1 MGSIFLR
8 VLNMSITASWLMAAV
23 ILLRFLLKK
32 APRWISC
39 MLWAFVAIRLVC
51 PFSMESALSLIPS
64 SEPVTEQR
72 MPVWDLQQIFS
83 AQDARKTEIWVG
95 SDAADSV
102 VSESVGASQNSGLS
116 AETAKNRVDSADL
129 FGMLWACGVAILLFY
144 SVISYARLHRRTAVS
159 TVLEGNVWQCDGI
172 STPFVLGIV
181 RPRIYLP
188 SDLDSAQTE
197 YVIAHERVHLKRHD
211 HWWKPLG
218 FLVLSIHW
226 FNPLCWFS
234 YILFCRDMELACDER
249 VIRTVDEP
257 YKKAY
262 AEALLACSAGQK
274 MITASPLTFGEVGV
288 KERIRSIMNY
298 KKPAFWFV
306 LAAAAACAVVAVC
319 FLTNPQKEGTLRVGV
334 QDEDPNRQA
343 GGELRVS
350 SDDQAGDARTNAP
363 GDGTN
368 TSGSEADAAGADG
381 SDADPDDQGSRSD
394 TVEAGAEKKNED
406 QSEGEHGVPDVVWEQ
421 AEQYVQSMFEEA
433 GGQSGRYTEW
443 RVTDAEYCYTYDNIG
458 GTDYEVYRFNYEF
471 LARSPKD
478 IDLAGGMSISEDGWV
493 VPDSPNSHYLVFSK
507 EEEGL
512 SFFCGMY
519 ENDCEPGDELF
530 TSDLLNYFNE
540 ANRINDHEGWDPAG
554 EELIR
559 RFRQV
564 SRSELRAIPYTQDIQ
579 DRDGILCIGELP
591 EEGIRLYGYN
601 DETYWRQG
609 VAVEIRDD
617 IFYFDWGYMTPRVQ
631 FPKLYWNEKAQQLQ
645 ITLPIYTGTG
655 IAAEELIV
663 LQYDGEGVL
672 QPYYFRSDEFTA
684 LANSVIGYRFDE
696 ESGVLTLIDKRTD
709 EEAAQVLLPG
719 EVVYGVSS
727 GEISTFVLGDTILFC
742 VTPGYLTDGA
752 TPQYE
757 SMPAL
762 EFEVELREITNDGV
776 PSLSFM
782 LGASR

>member
-1 MGSIFLR
+1 MGSIFIR

-51 PFSMESALSLIPS
+51 PFSIESALSLIPGR
-64 SEPVTEQR
+64 EPVSEQT
-72 MPVWDLQQIFS
+72 MPVWDMPQAFS
-83 AQDARKTEIWVG
+83 TQDARKTEIWAG
-95 SDAADSV
+95 DPAADSGV
-102 VSESVGASQNSGLS
+102 PETAAGGQNGGLS
-116 AETAKNRVDSADL
+116 EEITKNRINSAEL
-129 FGMLWACGVAILLFY
+129 FGIVWACGVAALLFY
-144 SVISYARLHRRTAVS
+144 GVISYARLRKRTAVS
-159 TVLEGNVWQCDGI
+159 TVLEGKVWQCDGI

-188 SDLDSAQTE
+188 SDLDPSQTE

-211 HWWKPLG
+211 HWWKPFG

-234 YILFCRDMELACDER
+234 YILFCRDMELACDEC
-249 VIRTVDEP
+249 VIRTADEP

-274 MITASPLTFGEVGV
+274 MITASPLAFGEVGV
-288 KERIRSIMNY
+288 KERIRSIMSY
-298 KKPAFWFV
+298 KKPTFWLV
-306 LAAAAACAVVAVC
+306 LAAAAACVVVAVC

-334 QDEDPNRQA
+334 QDEDPNDQ
-343 GGELRVS
+343 GS
-350 SDDQAGDARTNAP
+350 SS
-363 GDGTN
+363 GT
-368 TSGSEADAAGADG
+368 ADM
-381 SDADPDDQGSRSD
+381 DDQGSRSD
-394 TVEAGAEKKNED
+394 TAEADAEKRDED
-406 QSEGEHGVPDVVWEQ
+406 QSEGEHGVPNAVWEQ
-421 AEQYVQSMFEEA
+421 AGQYVQSMFEEA

-519 ENDCEPGDELF
+519 ENDCAPGDELF
-530 TSDLLNYFNE
+530 TLDLLNYFNE
-540 ANRINDHEGWDPAG
+540 VNKINVHEGLKPNG

-559 RFRQV
+559 RFRLV
-564 SRSELRAIPYTQDIQ
+564 SLSELRAIPYTQDIQ
-579 DRDGILCIGELP
+579 GRDGILCIGELP
-591 EEGIRLYGYN
+591 EDGIRLYGYN

-609 VAVEIRDD
+609 VAIEIGDD
-617 IFYFDWGYMTPRVQ
+617 IFYYDWGYMTPRVN
-631 FPKLYWNEKAQQLQ
+631 FPKLYWSGKAQQLQ

-663 LQYDGEGVL
+663 LQYDDEGVL
-672 QPYYFRSDEFTA
+672 QPYYFRSYEFTA
-684 LANSVIGYRFDE
+684 LANSIIGYRFDE
-696 ESGVLTLIDKRTD
+696 ESGMLTLIDQRTD
-709 EEAAQVLLPG
+709 GDIAEVMLPG
-719 EVVYGVSS
+719 KAVYGISS
-727 GEISTFVLGDTILFC
+727 GDISEFVLGDTMLFR
-742 VTPGYLTDGA
+742 VTPGYLTDSA
-752 TPQYE
+752 TPEYD

-762 EFEVELREITNDGV
+762 EFEVEIREITNDGV
-776 PSLSFM
+776 LSLSFM
-782 LGASR
+782 LGAPR